1 MIDEKYK
8 DAPALIAQAVHIIHE
23 TGLEIVGLKDR
34 YAKLVMPLKP
44 NLNHIGIMYAGSLF
58 ILAEC
63 SGGVI
68 YYVSFDIHRFYPIVK
83 EVSISYKRPAT
94 TDVTLEIELSE
105 EEAKVIQKEADEAG
119 KKDWVM
125 DLELKD
131 TQGRVCSI
139 VHGIWQ
145 LRKYPDQ
152 NQ

>member
-8 DAPALIAQAVHIIHE
+8 DAPALIAQAVHVIHE

-63 SGGVI
+63 SGGI
-68 YYVSFDIHRFYPIVK
+68 LWYVSFDIKRFYPIVK
-83 EVSISYKRPAT
+83 EISVKYKRPAT
-94 TDVTLEIELSE
+94 TDVTLEVQLSE
-105 EEAKVIQKEADEAG
+105 EEARAIQEETDKVG

-131 TQGRVCSI
+131 EQGQVCCI
-139 VHGIWQ
+139 VHGTWQ

-152 NQ
+152 N

>member
-8 DAPALIAQAVHIIHE
+8 DAPALIAEAVHVIHE
-23 TGLEIVGLKDR
+23 TGLNIVGLKDR

-63 SGGVI
+63 SGGI
-68 YYVSFDIHRFYPIVK
+68 LWYVSFDIKRFYPIVK
-83 EVSISYKRPAT
+83 EISVKYKRPAT
-94 TDVTLEIELSE
+94 TDVTLEVQLSE
-105 EEAKVIQKEADEAG
+105 DEARAIQDETDKVG

-131 TQGRVCSI
+131 EQGQVCCV
-139 VHGIWQ
+139 VHGTWQ
-145 LRKYPDQ
+145 LRKYPEQ

>member
-8 DAPALIAQAVHIIHE
+8 DAPALIAEAVHVIHE
-23 TGLEIVGLKDR
+23 TGLEIVGLRDR

-63 SGGVI
+63 SGGI
-68 YYVSFDIHRFYPIVK
+68 LWYVSFDTKRFYPIVK
-83 EVSISYKRPAT
+83 EVSITYKRPAT
-94 TDVTLEIELSE
+94 TDVTLEVQLSE
-105 EEAKVIQKEADEAG
+105 EEARAMQEETDKVG

-131 TQGRVCSI
+131 EQGQVCC
-139 VHGIWQ
+139 VVQGTWQ

>member
-8 DAPALIAQAVHIIHE
+8 DAPALIAEAVHVIHE
-23 TGLEIVGLKDR
+23 TGLEIVGLRDR

-63 SGGVI
+63 SGGI
-68 YYVSFDIHRFYPIVK
+68 LWYVSFDIKKFYPIVK
-83 EVSISYKRPAT
+83 EVSITYKRPAT
-94 TDVTLEIELSE
+94 TDVTLEVQLSE
-105 EEAKVIQKEADEAG
+105 EEARAMQEETDKVG

-131 TQGRVCSI
+131 EQGQVCCV
-139 VHGIWQ
+139 VHGTWQ
-145 LRKYPDQ
+145 LRKYPEQ

>member
-8 DAPALIAQAVHIIHE
+8 DAPALIAEAVHVINE
-23 TGLEIVGLKDR
+23 TGLKIEGLKDR

-63 SGGVI
+63 SGGI
-68 YYVSFDIHRFYPIVK
+68 LYYVSFDINKFYPIVK
-83 EVSISYKRPAT
+83 EVSIRYRRPAT
-94 TDVTLEIELSE
+94 TDVTLEVRLSE
-105 EEAKVIQKEADEAG
+105 EEAGAIQEETDKVG
-119 KKDWVM
+119 KKDWIM

-131 TQGRVCSI
+131 AQGEVCCI
-139 VHGIWQ
+139 VHGTWQ

-152 NQ
+152 N

>member
-8 DAPALIAQAVHIIHE
+8 DAPALIAEAVHVIHE
-23 TGLEIVGLKDR
+23 TGLRIEGLQDR

-63 SGGVI
+63 SGGI
-68 YYVSFDIHRFYPIVK
+68 LYYVSFDINRYYPIVK
-83 EVSISYKRPAT
+83 DVSIRYRRPAT
-94 TDVTLEIELSE
+94 TDVTLEVQLSE
-105 EEAKVIQKEADEAG
+105 EEVRAIQEETEKVG
-119 KKDWVM
+119 KKDWIM

-131 TQGRVCSI
+131 EEGQVCCI
-139 VHGIWQ
+139 VHGTWQ

>member
-8 DAPALIAQAVHIIHE
+8 DAPALIAEAVHVIHE
-23 TGLEIVGLKDR
+23 TGLEIVGLRDR

-63 SGGVI
+63 SGGI
-68 YYVSFDIHRFYPIVK
+68 LWYVSFDIKRFYPIVK
-83 EVSISYKRPAT
+83 EISVKYKRPAT
-94 TDVTLEIELSE
+94 TDVTLEVQLSE
-105 EEAKVIQKEADEAG
+105 EEARAMQEETDRVG

-131 TQGRVCSI
+131 TEGQVCCV
-139 VHGIWQ
+139 VHGTWQ
-145 LRKYPDQ
+145 LRKYPEQ